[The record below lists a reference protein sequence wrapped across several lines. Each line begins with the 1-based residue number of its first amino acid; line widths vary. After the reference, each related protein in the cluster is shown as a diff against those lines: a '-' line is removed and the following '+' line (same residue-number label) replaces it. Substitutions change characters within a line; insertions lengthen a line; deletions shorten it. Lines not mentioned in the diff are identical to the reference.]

1 MTTYSPG
8 EIVLIAFPHTTGM
21 GTVNRPALVILDSGD
36 ADMVVARMTTQP
48 HYTAYD
54 VPITDWSSAGL
65 LSPSWVRL
73 HKLAALEK
81 SLVNRRLGS
90 LQPADYQQVSAVM
103 RQIYGAW

>member
-1 MTTYSPG
+1 MTSYSSS
-8 EIVLIAFPHTTGM
+8 EIVLIAFPYTAGTE
-21 GTVNRPALVILDSGD
+21 TVNRPALVILDTGD
-36 ADMVVARMTTQP
+36 ADIVVARVTTQP

-65 LSPSWVRL
+65 LAPSWVRL

-90 LQPADYQQVSAVM
+90 LPPTDYQQVSVVM
-103 RQIYGAW
+103 RRIYGTW